1 MVPLTS
7 LKINSEE
14 ISTIDITLSIQN
26 MIEQILNGYRPNKH
40 DRNTIVIFDE
50 LVQNILAKAV
60 HSKEIV
66 LLSDDKKIHFKNNED
81 EIEVVEDEA

>member
-1 MVPLTS
+1 M
-7 LKINSEE
+7 
-14 ISTIDITLSIQN
+14 ID
-26 MIEQILNGYRPNKH
+26 QILNGYRPNKH

-60 HSKEIV
+60 HSKEII
-66 LLSDDKKIHFKNNED
+66 LLSDKKKIHFKNNED